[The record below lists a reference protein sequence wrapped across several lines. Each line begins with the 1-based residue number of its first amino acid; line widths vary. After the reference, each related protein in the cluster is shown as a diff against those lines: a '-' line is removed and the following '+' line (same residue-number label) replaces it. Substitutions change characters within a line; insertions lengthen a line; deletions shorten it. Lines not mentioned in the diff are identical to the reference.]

1 MWDVLHIF
9 IFYLIQPIESENVM
23 KVSDYS
29 VEGIIAS
36 FRMCKYEERPLS
48 QVWLL
53 RNFSTNPLHT
63 T

>member
-1 MWDVLHIF
+1 VMGDVLYIF

-23 KVSDYS
+23 NVSDYS

-48 QVWLL
+48 RGGV
-53 RNFSTNPLHT
+53 S
-63 T
+63 